1 MIEAPIVTGSATSL
15 SWRLWRVAA
24 PSRLSCQILQPET
37 GLWGGAWFARK
48 AMTQDQHLVRPSWDA
63 GLAFRAMNGTI
74 AYEPLHGE
82 LHRHGSLTHSHPHAG
97 PHTHKP
103 EPGHQHHHDGEGH
116 GHSHGLIDPTIKR
129 SHEGIRA
136 VALSLL
142 VLGLAA
148 AAQTAIFALTSSVA
162 LLADLI
168 HNFGDAATAFP
179 LAAAFALRSVRV
191 ERWAG
196 LAVVFAIAVSA
207 AVAGFEAIE
216 RLINPQDV
224 THLGALAAAGGIG
237 YAGNRIAA
245 EIRTRAGDRLNSPA
259 LVADGNHARADAYI
273 SLAVIASALA
283 VALGAQ
289 VLDPLIGLG
298 ITVVILRITWQSW
311 QTVRAY
317 DGHEHSHV
325 S

>member
-1 MIEAPIVTGSATSL
+1 MTAEAST
-15 SWRLWRVAA
+15 
-24 PSRLSCQILQPET
+24 
-37 GLWGGAWFARK
+37 
-48 AMTQDQHLVRPSWDA
+48 
-63 GLAFRAMNGTI
+63 
-74 AYEPLHGE
+74 
-82 LHRHGSLTHSHPHAG
+82 HPH
-97 PHTHKP
+97 
-103 EPGHQHHHDGEGH
+103 GHDHEH

-129 SHEGIRA
+129 SREGIRA

-142 VLGLAA
+142 VLGLTAV
-148 AAQTAIFALTSSVA
+148 AQTAIFALTSSVA

-207 AVAGFEAIE
+207 GVAGFEAIE
-216 RLINPQDV
+216 RLINPRDV
-224 THLGALAAAGGIG
+224 THLEALALGGVIG

-245 EIRTRAGDRLNSPA
+245 RIRTRAGKRLNSPA
-259 LVADGNHARADAYI
+259 LVADGNHARADAYV
-273 SLAVIASALA
+273 SLAVVASAIA

-298 ITVVILRITWQSW
+298 ITLVILRITWQSW
-311 QTVRAY
+311 QTVRTYPGNPTECSAS
-317 DGHEHSHV
+317 EMSE
-325 S
+325 